1 VSSSLGS
8 RPVTVARLREMKAA
22 GERIASL
29 TAYDASFA
37 RILDDAGVDVLL
49 VGDSLGMLIGGHATT
64 VPVTMEDMVYHARAV
79 ARGRRRALLV
89 VDLPFLSYATTEQ
102 AVHNAARLMRDGGA
116 HMVKLEG
123 GRTEVETVRYL
134 TDRGVP
140 VCAHL
145 GLQPQSVH
153 KLGGYRVQGRDPEAA
168 RAMVEDALA
177 LEAAG
182 ADLMVLECVPSAL
195 AGEIRAALAIPV
207 IGIGAG
213 PRCDGQVLVLYDALG
228 ITTGRVPRFAR
239 NFLTDG
245 RDIAGAVAAYVR
257 AVKAGQFPGPEHE
270 LA

>member
-1 VSSSLGS
+1 
-8 RPVTVARLREMKAA
+8 
-22 GERIASL
+22 
-29 TAYDASFA
+29 
-37 RILDDAGVDVLL
+37 
-49 VGDSLGMLIGGHATT
+49 
-64 VPVTMEDMVYHARAV
+64 
-79 ARGRRRALLV
+79 
-89 VDLPFLSYATTEQ
+89 
-102 AVHNAARLMRDGGA
+102 MRDGGA